1 MSANKNRNLAL
12 NMLALVVGMF
22 LLCYASVPLYRM
34 FCQMTGFGG
43 TTQDVSAQK
52 PLPTQA
58 YDREMTVFFN
68 ADVMPELPWKFAPLQ
83 RKVSV
88 KVGEQKLVFFRVTNE
103 GTEPLE
109 GVSTFNVAP
118 DDMGQY
124 FVKVK
129 CFCYEKQRIQPGQT
143 IDMPVSFFIDPS
155 LLENDD
161 LDKLTSVTLSYTFF
175 KTLPKE

>member
-1 MSANKNRNLAL
+1 MSSHKNRNLAL
-12 NMLALVVGMF
+12 NMLAIVVGMV
-22 LLCYASVPLYRM
+22 LLSYASVPLYRM
-34 FCQMTGFGG
+34 FCQVTGFGG

-52 PLPTQA
+52 PIPHRV
-58 YDREMTVFFN
+58 YDRELVVQFN

-83 RKVSV
+83 RKVTV

-103 GTEPLE
+103 GSEPLE

-118 DDMGQY
+118 DEMGQY

-129 CFCYEKQRIQPGQT
+129 CFCYEKQLIQPGQT

-155 LLENDD
+155 LLKNHD
-161 LDKLTSVTLSYTFF
+161 LDKLTTVTLSYTFF
-175 KTLPKE
+175 KTL